1 MGELAVWQNPTE
13 VVVVHD
19 RCTNVGRVL
28 LAGDP
33 ARHKLNVGNL
43 VIQESW
49 HPRAYTT
56 EYSSPI

>member
-43 VIQESW
+43 VIQEN
-49 HPRAYTT
+49 
-56 EYSSPI
+56 